1 MKQIILH
8 FILWPW
14 IFINLGCE
22 SLDENQIPKVQQAW
36 NARYQYELENRR
48 IVSVYEKRKVGRA
61 IGRDEFGRINYDRYW
76 VMSPFKGENLLKSHE
91 AKLNLMRENRWNLA
105 NRNLIEARKIKMSEV
120 ATNENNEEEEKGG
133 RKDLIVDDS
142 LPAPFLPT
150 GISLEFDAPNDDA
163 IMALPPSFE
172 GVPPSLPLP
181 VDGEALPPSPFDPL
195 PPL

>member
-1 MKQIILH
+1 MS
-8 FILWPW
+8 F
-14 IFINLGCE
+14 
-22 SLDENQIPKVQQAW
+22 DENQTSKVQQAW

-76 VMSPFKGENLLKSHE
+76 VTRPFKGENLLKSHE
-91 AKLNLMRENRWNLA
+91 AKLNLKRENRWNLA

-120 ATNENNEEEEKGG
+120 ATNENNEEEEKEVIN
-133 RKDLIVDDS
+133 DLIVDDS

-150 GISLEFDAPNDDA
+150 GISMEFDAPNDDA
-163 IMALPPSFE
+163 IMALPPAFE
-172 GVPPSLPLP
+172 GVAPSLPLP
-181 VDGEALPPSPFDPL
+181 VDGEVLAPSPFDPL

>member
-76 VMSPFKGENLLKSHE
+76 VTSPFKGENLLKSHE

-172 GVPPSLPLP
+172 GVAPSLPLP